1 MCTSEQ
7 QWEQSHKK
15 ESARENL
22 TTVNTVNTDD
32 QTKKIKIFN
41 TQNISL

>member
-1 MCTSEQ
+1 MCTSEK

-15 ESARENL
+15 ESASEKL
-22 TTVNTVNTDD
+22 TTVNTDD
-32 QTKKIKIFN
+32 QTQKTKIFN

>member
-7 QWEQSHKK
+7 QWEQSRKK
-15 ESARENL
+15 ESARENF
-22 TTVNTVNTDD
+22 TIVNADNKT
-32 QTKKIKIFN
+32 QKIKIFN

>member
-1 MCTSEQ
+1 MMCTSEQ
-7 QWEQSHKK
+7 QWEKSHKK

-22 TTVNTVNTDD
+22 TTVNTDD
-32 QTKKIKIFN
+32 QTQKIKIFN

>member
-1 MCTSEQ
+1 MCTSEK

-22 TTVNTVNTDD
+22 TTVNTDYKT
-32 QTKKIKIFN
+32 QKIKIFN